1 MSTEAVQMRG
11 GSGDDGRMSLMDHLG
26 ELRGRLIKSVI
37 AIVIGAA
44 IGWVLYPWV
53 LHALTHPLREIE
65 TKSSI
70 TGGRLLLTD
79 PLEGFF
85 LRIKISAYIGIGLAM
100 PYVLWQLWR
109 FVSPGLYS
117 NERKYAVS
125 FVASASLLFAAG
137 AAIAFW
143 TLPKALQFL
152 QSVSGGSFAYGYS
165 GAKYLTLIV
174 YMMLAFGGG
183 FEFPILLIFLQ
194 LVGVLDSKKLRGF
207 RRYGIV
213 IIFVVAAVITPSA
226 DPISLFALAIPMC
239 IFYEISILF
248 GRIRER
254 RERKAQAAS

>member
-1 MSTEAVQMRG
+1 MSTEAVQMTGRD
-11 GSGDDGRMSLMDHLG
+11 DDGRMSLMDHLG
-26 ELRGRLIKSVI
+26 ELRGRIIKAVI
-37 AIVIGAA
+37 AIAIGAA
-44 IGWVLYPWV
+44 IGWVVYPWV
-53 LHALTHPLREIE
+53 LDTLTHPLREIQNQR
-65 TKSSI
+65 SI

-100 PYVLWQLWR
+100 PFVLWQIWR
-109 FVSPGLYS
+109 FVSPGLYG
-117 NERKYAVS
+117 NERRYAVS
-125 FVASASLLFAAG
+125 FVASATILFLAG

-152 QSVSGGSFAYGYS
+152 QTVSGDSFAYGYS

-183 FEFPILLIFLQ
+183 FEFPVLLVFLQ
-194 LVGVLDSKKLRGF
+194 LVGVLDSTKLRSF
-207 RRYGIV
+207 RRYSIV

-239 IFYEISILF
+239 VFYEVSIVF
-248 GRIRER
+248 GRVRER
-254 RERKAQAAS
+254 RRRKAHVPT